1 MSFISAEY
9 IFSVW
14 IDIWFIVYYI
24 SINIIQNATFLDNYL
39 NPKFA
44 LYMALLQN
52 IYTLLLFIFKKV
64 KSIVIL
70 KYILIMSFM
79 KIIPLFL
86 LRNKSLQLES
96 NIPIT
101 LLFFGIYLLFLYS
114 NDKTILKT
122 YKEITESIMANDKN
136 TPFFW
141 FLYKYFG
148 I

>member
-1 MSFISAEY
+1 
-9 IFSVW
+9 
-14 IDIWFIVYYI
+14 
-24 SINIIQNATFLDNYL
+24 
-39 NPKFA
+39 
-44 LYMALLQN
+44 
-52 IYTLLLFIFKKV
+52 
-64 KSIVIL
+64 
-70 KYILIMSFM
+70 M

>member
-1 MSFISAEY
+1 MSFISGEY
-9 IFSVW
+9 IFSIW

-24 SINIIQNATFLDNYL
+24 SINTNQTTRFLDNYL

-52 IYTLLLFIFKKV
+52 IYTLLLFIYKNV

-86 LRNKSLQLES
+86 LRNKSLHFQN

-101 LLFFGIYLLFLYS
+101 FFIFGIYLLFLYS
-114 NDKTILKT
+114 KDKTILNI
-122 YKEITESIMANDKN
+122 YKEITESIMANNKN